1 MSLQQRLSTPVHVGP
16 RRLCHANLF
25 VSDLERSLTFY
36 NRVCGF
42 EIVMRQPPIKAGFL
56 SNGNT
61 HHDVGLI
68 EVTKEA
74 VFGADGHKILGPG
87 QGAKPGLNHFG
98 WEMESEF
105 DLTKAYERAVAADYQ
120 IHRTV
125 RHRSSHSIYLFDP
138 DGNAHEFYADVDKD
152 WRGLY
157 AGKDTIS
164 GEWRPGEKAPT
175 MDRRYHDNPEIR
187 RDDSALI
194 HPNRITHAV
203 IVARDFDVMRAFF
216 VNVAGL
222 LEVYSREGIAVFG
235 AHASNYPAALVL
247 LKSADQSVRKQV
259 HHISFEVSDE
269 ADLIRSEAAIRA
281 AGIAI
286 DQVVDRSHKRSFVIK
301 DPDGLPLEFYVS
313 RLPNIPWDLLPTESF
328 ASAA

>member
-1 MSLQQRLSTPVHVGP
+1 MTMLQRLSTPVHMGP

-25 VSDLERSLTFY
+25 VGDLERSLEFY
-36 NRVCGF
+36 NKICGL

-68 EVTKEA
+68 ETTKEA
-74 VFGADGHKILGPG
+74 VFGADGHRILGPG

-105 DLTKAYERAVAADYQ
+105 DLTKAYERAVAADYH

-125 RHRSSHSIYLFDP
+125 RHRSSHSVYLFDP

-157 AGKDTIS
+157 ASKETIS
-164 GEWRPGEKAPT
+164 GEWRPGQKPPA
-175 MDRRYHDNPEIR
+175 MDRRYHEDPDIR
-187 RDDSALI
+187 RDENAVI
-194 HPNRITHAV
+194 HPNRITHTV
-203 IVARDFDVMRAFF
+203 LIARDFDAMRQFF
-216 VNVAGL
+216 RKIAGL
-222 LEVYSREGIAVFG
+222 LETYEREGVAVFG

-247 LKSADQSVRKQV
+247 LKAEHGARKQV
-259 HHISFEVSDE
+259 HHVSFEISEEVDLLKSEQALRSKGITVE
-269 ADLIRSEAAIRA
+269 A
-281 AGIAI
+281 IA
-286 DQVVDRSHKRSFVIK
+286 DCAHKRSFFIR
-301 DPDGLPLEFYVS
+301 DPDGMGLEFYTRRHPEILWES
-313 RLPNIPWDLLPTESF
+313 LSTETF
-328 ASAA
+328 ARDV

>member
-1 MSLQQRLSTPVHVGP
+1 MSLHQRLSTPVHMGP

-25 VSDLERSLTFY
+25 VGDLERSLAFY
-36 NRVCGF
+36 NHVCGL

-74 VFGADGHKILGPG
+74 LYGADGHRILGPG

-125 RHRSSHSIYLFDP
+125 RHRSSHSVYIFDP

-157 AGKDTIS
+157 SSKDSVS
-164 GEWRPGEKAPT
+164 GEWRPGEKPPT
-175 MDRRYHDNPEIR
+175 MDRRYHEDPEIR
-187 RDDSALI
+187 RVESALI
-194 HPNRITHAV
+194 HPNRITHTAV
-203 IVARDFDVMRAFF
+203 VARNFEAMRTFLTKI
-216 VNVAGL
+216 AGL
-222 LEVYSREGIAVFG
+222 LEVFSGDGVAAYSAY
-235 AHASNYPAALVL
+235 ASNYPAALVL
-247 LKSADQSVRKQV
+247 IRPSGDDDRKRV
-259 HHISFEVSDE
+259 HHFSFEVADE
-269 ADLIRSEAAIRA
+269 ADLVKSEAAVKA
-281 AGIAI
+281 AGITVERVMDCA
-286 DQVVDRSHKRSFVIK
+286 HKRSFFIR
-301 DPDGLPLEFYVS
+301 DPDDMGLEFYAN
-313 RLPNIPWDLLPTESF
+313 RLPSVPWDTLPRDDF
-328 ASAA
+328 AYAA